1 MKGHL
6 SNSHTNSFTFGQRH
20 FRIFP
25 QLIFSYMWRLDSKQ
39 PCVYTPAF
47 DFLVL
52 GLLFP
57 VLSNILLCHSSP
69 GGMLQQ
75 IDLFGFARTLQAHS
89 AGKRRKLWGGQVF
102 KSCFSCWGEMFSFLI
117 AAFPEIHFTNINC
130 KTDNWKENSICMA
143 LTTLGLN
150 LSWDKLVQIKN
161 GTIRAWDFRPGW
173 ILRELDEI
181 FGKVW

>member
-25 QLIFSYMWRLDSKQ
+25 QLIFSYMWWLDSKQ
-39 PCVYTPAF
+39 PCVYKPAF
-47 DFLVL
+47 DFLVP
-52 GLLFP
+52 GSLFL
-57 VLSNILLCHSSP
+57 VLPHIFLCHSSP

-89 AGKRRKLWGGQVF
+89 AGKRRKLRRASVQILF
-102 KSCFSCWGEMFSFLI
+102 FLLGEMFSFLI

-161 GTIRAWDFRPGW
+161 GTIRAWDFRPAW

>member
-1 MKGHL
+1 MKIRL
-6 SNSHTNSFTFGQRH
+6 EATLCIHTSIWFFSTWLALFQSC
-20 FRIFP
+20 RIFFFVIHRLVGCCSK
-25 QLIFSYMWRLDSKQ
+25 LISLALLELCKPTLLGKEGNCEEGKCSN
-39 PCVYTPAF
+39 PV
-47 DFLVL
+47 FLV
-52 GLLFP
+52 
-57 VLSNILLCHSSP
+57 
-69 GGMLQQ
+69 
-75 IDLFGFARTLQAHS
+75 R
-89 AGKRRKLWGGQVF
+89 
-102 KSCFSCWGEMFSFLI
+102 EMFSFLI
-117 AAFPEIHFTNINC
+117 ADFPEIHFTNINC